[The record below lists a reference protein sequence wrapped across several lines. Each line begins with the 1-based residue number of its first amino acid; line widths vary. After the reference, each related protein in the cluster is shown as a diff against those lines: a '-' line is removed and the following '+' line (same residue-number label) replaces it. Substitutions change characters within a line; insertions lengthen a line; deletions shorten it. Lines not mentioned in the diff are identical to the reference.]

1 MNKNRWLST
10 SAISLA
16 IASSLLLTACND
28 ENQAAGQQRPP
39 QHVKVIVAEP
49 TSYEVTTSLPART
62 SAYRIA
68 EIRPQVGGIILK
80 REFQEGQNVKAGQS
94 LYQIDP
100 ATYQAAYNKAKA
112 DLASAEAN
120 AKIASL
126 TVNRYKPLLNTKSI
140 SRQDYD
146 EAVAKAAQADA
157 SVQIAQAALD
167 SAEINLNYTKVYSP
181 IEGRI
186 GKSSVTEGAL
196 VSASQATALAVVQ
209 EIDPIY
215 VDMSQS
221 LSELLK
227 LQASNIIKQEGQSK
241 VTLILDNGQPYP
253 IDGTLE
259 FKDIT
264 VSETTGTVSL
274 RAVFPNP
281 KGELLPG
288 MFVRTTL
295 YEGMQDNVYL
305 IPQQAVSRNAKG
317 ETSVKVVNKDDTI
330 ATKVVE
336 AKEAVGS
343 NWLVTSGLEN
353 GDKIVVSG
361 LQKINDG
368 AKVSPEVV
376 KSADSESASESQPK
390 QAQ

>member
-28 ENQAAGQQRPP
+28 QKQAAGQERPP
-39 QHVKVIVAEP
+39 QHVKVVVAKP
-49 TSYEVTTSLPART
+49 TNAEVTTSLPART

-80 REFQEGQNVKAGQS
+80 REFQEGHNVKAGQS

-120 AKIASL
+120 AKIMQL
-126 TVNRYKPLLNTKSI
+126 TVSRYQPLLSSKSI
-140 SRQDYD
+140 SRQNYD

-196 VSASQATALAVVQ
+196 VSANQATALTVVQ
-209 EIDPIY
+209 EINPIY

-221 LSELLK
+221 LSELLR
-227 LQASNIIKQEGQSK
+227 LQDSDIVKKEGQSK
-241 VTLILDNGQPYP
+241 VTLTLENNRVYP
-253 IDGTLE
+253 IEGTLE

-264 VSETTGTVSL
+264 VNETTGTVSL

-281 KGELLPG
+281 NNALLPG

-295 YEGMQDNVYL
+295 YEGIQSNVYL
-305 IPQQAVSRNAKG
+305 IPQQAVTRNAKG
-317 ETSVKVVNKDDTI
+317 ETSVKIVKEDNTIVTQLVN
-330 ATKVVE
+330 
-336 AKEAVGS
+336 AKEAIGS
-343 NWLVTSGLEN
+343 NWLITNGLTD

-368 AKVSPEVV
+368 SKVSPEIVESV
-376 KSADSESASESQPK
+376 DSEQPK

>member
-28 ENQAAGQQRPP
+28 ENPGEGQQRPP
-39 QHVKVIVAEP
+39 QHVKVIVAKP
-49 TSYEVTTSLPART
+49 TSVEVTTSLPART

-68 EIRPQVGGIILK
+68 EIRPQVSGIILK
-80 REFQEGQNVKAGQS
+80 REFQEGQDVKAGQS

-120 AKIASL
+120 AKIAKL
-126 TVNRYKPLLNTKSI
+126 TVNRYRPLLGTKSI

-157 SVQIAQAALD
+157 TVQMSQAALD

-181 IEGRI
+181 IAGRI
-186 GKSSVTEGAL
+186 GKSNVTEGAL
-196 VSASQATALAVVQ
+196 VATGQATAMAVVQ
-209 EIDPIY
+209 QINPIY

-221 LSELLK
+221 LSELLR
-227 LQASNIIKQEGQSK
+227 LQESNIVKKEGQSK
-241 VTLILDNGQPYP
+241 VTLLLDNGQTYQEQ
-253 IDGTLE
+253 GSLE

-264 VSETTGTVSL
+264 VNETTGTVSL
-274 RAVFPNP
+274 RAVFPNDN
-281 KGELLPG
+281 GALLPG
-288 MFVRTTL
+288 MFVRATL
-295 YEGMQDNVYL
+295 YEGTQDNVFL
-305 IPQQAVSRNAKG
+305 IPQNAVTRNAKG
-317 ETSVKVVNKDDTI
+317 ETSVKVVKEDDTV
-330 ATKVVE
+330 ATKQVN
-336 AKEAVGS
+336 AKEAIGS
-343 NWLVTSGLEN
+343 NWLITNGLAE
-353 GDKIVVSG
+353 GDRIVVSG

-368 AKVSPEVV
+368 AKVSPETVE
-376 KSADSESASESQPK
+376 SADSAQQQQPK
-390 QAQ
+390 PAQ